1 MKMIDFVIPN
11 NNEKEFIIMAER
23 LGYKELFFLHNF
35 DDFSKNSNSDP
46 KIKIRRG
53 ILATPKNIDKIN
65 QKLKDK
71 DVFIAIKSSDT
82 DREIIEKNN
91 VNLIFGFEEISRKD
105 FFNQRLSGLD
115 HILCKLAHNNDIS
128 IGFSFNSL
136 LNSENKSII
145 LGRMIQNINLCRKF
159 KVKMIIGSFARNPYE
174 MRSPYDL
181 ESLFRILGLKNQISR
196 NGICS

>member
-1 MKMIDFVIPN
+1 MIDFVLPG

-23 LGYKELFFLHNF
+23 LGYKELFFLYNF
-35 DDFSKNSNSDP
+35 DDFSKNNSFDS

-53 ILATPKNIDKIN
+53 ILANPKNIDKIN

-71 DVFIAIKSSDT
+71 DVFIAIKSSDA

-91 VNLIFGFEEISRKD
+91 VDLIFGFEEISRKD

-115 HILCKLAHNNDIS
+115 HILCKLVRDNDIS

-136 LNSENKSII
+136 LNSENKPVI
-145 LGRMIQNINLCRKF
+145 LGRMMQNISLCRKF
-159 KVKMIIGSFARNPYE
+159 KVKTLIASFARNPYE

-181 ESLFRILGLKNQISR
+181 ESLFKILGMPNKENTQ
-196 NGICS
+196 

>member
-1 MKMIDFVIPN
+1 MIDFVLPG

-23 LGYKELFFLHNF
+23 LGYKSLFFLYPFDTFQENQNF
-35 DDFSKNSNSDP
+35 ES
-46 KIKIRRG
+46 KIKIHRG
-53 ILATPKNIDKIN
+53 ILANPKNIDVIN
-65 QKLKDK
+65 QKSKNK
-71 DVFIAIKSSDT
+71 EVFVAIKSSDA

-115 HILCKLAHNNDIS
+115 HILCKLAHDNDTS
-128 IGFSFNSL
+128 IGFSVSLL

-145 LGRMIQNINLCRKF
+145 LGRMMQNINLCRKF
-159 KVKMIIGSFARNPYE
+159 KVKMITGSFARNPLE

-181 ESLFRILGLKNQISR
+181 ESLFKILGHKGQSFV
-196 NGICS
+196 